1 MNVYFDKANF
11 VSYIHSVNKANFEE
25 CNIMLKNKC
34 NLFFNFNKEDI
45 EEIEE
50 DDDYISMWMS
60 QNADGFN
67 SSLEWNANFPV
78 RPLKSKLYKQL
89 NKEQLSSVY
98 LLDDDDIDKIINL
111 GVLLIAKHGDEIKV
125 LSNLFFK
132 DLQYTRNIFREV
144 NSWEDINNYS
154 SPCSDIIIYD
164 KYLFSDKNI
173 YDANIYSIIR
183 NLCKKADKAIINIVI
198 FTLSS
203 AFRETPG
210 AKSNYKDIFYRINN
224 IINDCVGIKPR
235 ITIVTGC
242 SDTLGE
248 HDRTILTNYKM
259 FSSGDTFNYFNSS
272 GAKITKGR
280 FLHVYS
286 LADGDNRKDAADFIK
301 KMQDIYDHVN
311 LINKDLIY
319 KDKNSKSNFLDI
331 N

>member
-11 VSYIHSVNKANFEE
+11 VSFIHSAKKANFEE

-34 NLFFNFNKEDI
+34 NLFFNFKKEDI
-45 EEIEE
+45 EN
-50 DDDYISMWMS
+50 DDEYIGMWML

-78 RPLKSKLYKQL
+78 RPLKSTLYKQL

-98 LLDDDDIDKIINL
+98 LLDGDDIYKIMQL
-111 GVLLIAKHGDEIKV
+111 GVLLIAKCGDETRV

-164 KYLFSDKNI
+164 KYLFSDKTI

-198 FTLSS
+198 FTLSRVVYNKIKT
-203 AFRETPG
+203 FP
-210 AKSNYKDIFYRINN
+210 NWNDIIHKINK
-224 IINDCVGIKPR
+224 IIIDIVGIKPR

-242 SDTLGE
+242 QETLGD
-248 HDRTILTNYKM
+248 HDRAIFTNYKM

-286 LADGDNRKDAADFIK
+286 LADDDNSKDAADFIK
-301 KMQDIYDHVN
+301 KMQNIYDHVN
-311 LINKDLIY
+311 SINKDLIY
-319 KDKNSKSNFLDI
+319 KDNNSNSNFLDI